1 MSVHICMYMYALPL
15 QELLG
20 TELLLPGERVG
31 CNGLNEC
38 GSSRTPNTNHTARNN
53 GSRSNSYR
61 VAGELLLRRACQQ
74 CDLTLRRGV
83 KEGVRVEQGEE

>member
-1 MSVHICMYMYALPL
+1 MHVHVCTSSA
-15 QELLG
+15 G
-20 TELLLPGERVG
+20 NTGHRTVTTPGKRVG